1 MLTIRSLFLVFS
13 LAAAAPAVSADVDV
27 GVGAASSDV
36 PGFPGAVKY
45 AVGARYSVTPK
56 VDLEAVYSGYQ
67 NVVTQ
72 TQSAVMVGANYKF

>member
-1 MLTIRSLFLVFS
+1 MLTIRSLFLFVAVLS
-13 LAAAAPAVSADVDV
+13 TAVPAVAADVAF

-36 PGFPGAVKY
+36 PGLPGAVKY

-72 TQSAVMVGANYKF
+72 SAAMVAVAYKF